1 MTRGEKALG
10 PCVLQ
15 GNSGQ
20 GMSCRAAEL
29 CVLCAPVG
37 SSLQESDVV
46 AVQQVLRALGPSRE
60 AVSDQVSFV
69 QRSLCE
75 SEQTRVQAAQK
86 HTLIWALRK
95 RPPADWNLPLPQ
107 DKDQ

>member
-1 MTRGEKALG
+1 
-10 PCVLQ
+10 
-15 GNSGQ
+15 
-20 GMSCRAAEL
+20 MSCRAAEL

-37 SSLQESDVV
+37 SSLQESAEEESDVV

-107 DKDQ
+107 DKD